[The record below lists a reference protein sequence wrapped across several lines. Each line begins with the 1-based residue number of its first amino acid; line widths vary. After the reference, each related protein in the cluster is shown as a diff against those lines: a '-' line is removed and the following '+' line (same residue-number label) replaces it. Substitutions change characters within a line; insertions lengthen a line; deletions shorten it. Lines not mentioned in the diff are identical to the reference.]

1 MTKKDSKYDN
11 VTHLTYLRTGQSH
24 SCIHCGKQFHMDRI
38 SECANHYIND
48 HEYKLSSAR
57 LGREASISRPTEAH
71 RPGFGSPGWNF
82 LSKYQNRCV

>member
-1 MTKKDSKYDN
+1 MTKKDSKYEN

-57 LGREASISRPTEAH
+57 LGREASLLLVREKD
-71 RPGFGSPGWNF
+71 
-82 LSKYQNRCV
+82 SKKDLNELIVS